1 MPQVETL
8 VSTVHGGRTDL
19 AARRFPG
26 APQPWLDL
34 STGINPLAYDIA
46 ALASADPCVLP
57 LPSRLAELEQAAAR
71 AFGLCSGAVAAL
83 PGSEIGLRLL
93 ATLGLPAPWCSV
105 TPGYGTHAAALPG
118 ATRLSCADAMRVRAG
133 TVLLANPNNP
143 DGRVISPTDLCA
155 LARILAEREGW
166 LIVDEA
172 FADARP
178 EASILPRLRADDCVV
193 VFRSFG
199 KFYGLA
205 GVRLGFVCGPVAMIE
220 RFRALLGDWPV
231 SAAAIEVG
239 IAAYRDVAWQDAT
252 RAALARAAAAL
263 DAVLLRHGLEPRG
276 GCPLFRLIEHDDAA
290 AVFGRLARAGILTR
304 PFDDDPR
311 RLRIGLPRDVAALD
325 RLNLALGG
333 G

>member
-1 MPQVETL
+1 MPQVETS

-19 AARRFPG
+19 AARRFPD

-34 STGINPLAYDIA
+34 STGINPAAYDSA
-46 ALASADPCVLP
+46 ALASADPCALP
-57 LPSRLAELEQAAAR
+57 LPSRLAELERVAAR
-71 AFGLCSGAVAAL
+71 AFGLRTGAVAAL

-93 ATLGLPAPWCSV
+93 ATLGLPAQWCIA

-118 ATRLSCADAMRVRAG
+118 ARRLAPADARRVRAG

-143 DGRVISPTDLCA
+143 DGRVVPPADLLA
-155 LARILAEREGW
+155 LARLLGEREGW

-172 FADARP
+172 FADVLP
-178 EASILPRLRADDCVV
+178 DASILPHLRAEDRVV

-205 GVRLGFVCGPVAMIE
+205 GVRLGFVCGPVALVE
-220 RFRALLGDWPV
+220 RFHALLGDWPV

-239 IAAYRDVAWQDAT
+239 IAAYRDIAWQEAT
-252 RAALARAAAAL
+252 RASLARSAAAL
-263 DAVLLRHGLEPRG
+263 DAVLRRHGLDPVG
-276 GCPLFRLIEHDDAA
+276 ACPLFRLVEHDDAA

-311 RLRIGLPRDVAALD
+311 WLRIGLPRDVAALD
-325 RLNLALGG
+325 RLDRALGG